1 MSFKNYAT
9 FLNEGTS
16 STITYDTLL
25 STISLK
31 PIADS
36 AIAKKKE
43 KELQGFVNNL
53 PDGDSASAMVSMFNE
68 MVAKPA
74 YLTEFID
81 GLWTVTDPS
90 TINSSLYTTNS
101 FGSRLFD
108 LEPKGLGRG
117 ELFLSWLIG
126 DSKVQGGNVSFDLD
140 IKGKKFEV
148 KDYRNP
154 KSPNA
159 GIRLGTKGKVTQFD
173 FWKEI
178 VDTIRRLDKLTGFSA
193 GKPKFDLSKTFT
205 DSAFVDSANYILS
218 RQNTI
223 LGGEF
228 GIEDKQMFNQFY
240 QTVSS
245 VEVKAQGYTNVIL
258 RGPGVKPIEISIL
271 PLPEKDAQQKTLQI
285 QVADTPDE
293 LTYVLTEI
301 RRLKYARDPK
311 SFDADLQSAVNS
323 LVGSIPFIIFRNDG
337 INLTT
342 DFVFDTISQGGIKI
356 VERSV
361 LAKRR

>member
-1 MSFKNYAT
+1 
-9 FLNEGTS
+9 
-16 STITYDTLL
+16 
-25 STISLK
+25 
-31 PIADS
+31 
-36 AIAKKKE
+36 
-43 KELQGFVNNL
+43 
-53 PDGDSASAMVSMFNE
+53 
-68 MVAKPA
+68 
-74 YLTEFID
+74 
-81 GLWTVTDPS
+81 
-90 TINSSLYTTNS
+90 
-101 FGSRLFD
+101 
-108 LEPKGLGRG
+108 
-117 ELFLSWLIG
+117 
-126 DSKVQGGNVSFDLD
+126 
-140 IKGKKFEV
+140 
-148 KDYRNP
+148 
-154 KSPNA
+154 
-159 GIRLGTKGKVTQFD
+159 
-173 FWKEI
+173 
-178 VDTIRRLDKLTGFSA
+178 
-193 GKPKFDLSKTFT
+193 
-205 DSAFVDSANYILS
+205 
-218 RQNTI
+218 
-223 LGGEF
+223 
-228 GIEDKQMFNQFY
+228 MFNQFY